1 MRMRRP
7 SGFAAFTTMWVGQVL
22 SALGSR
28 MVAFAISIWV
38 WEQTGRATDL
48 VLLVFFAFGGTV
60 LFSPIA
66 GALVDR
72 WNRRLTLIIS
82 DAGSGIASAGL
93 LLLFLIGSV
102 EIWHLYAVNAVIGVC
117 MAFQVPA
124 YAATITLM
132 MEKGRFPRANA
143 MMFAVRSAPLIFAPG
158 LAAALLEVTSI
169 EVILVADAVS
179 FLVAIAAVFAVRIPA
194 VPSSDEATR
203 LNVWQDSL
211 YGFRLIWREPALAK
225 FEALLFAVCL
235 FASIG
240 FVLLIPMI
248 LARGGSG
255 IDLGFVQ
262 TIGAV
267 GGVAGVVLMSALKPT
282 PHKMLRIL
290 VAILVFSVFG
300 RVLYGV
306 GDTILLWAFALLFVH
321 LCIPVIDGYAQSIWQ
336 EKVEPAAQGRVF
348 GARMFVEDLT
358 VPIAALVAGPL
369 VDQVVEPWMHE
380 GHGGAEL
387 FGGLVGTGP
396 GAGMALVF
404 VVIGVLGAL
413 VGVVGFFV
421 PSIRRIE
428 TILPDF
434 DADVEASAA
443 PALEGAAWRRR
454 LAESNDTATAY
465 PRNSSVPELFEAWAD
480 RRPDAPALRYGDRDL
495 TYREL
500 DERANLLAHRLRN
513 AGVGAETRVGL
524 CLRSAGD
531 WVLGALAT
539 LKAGG
544 AYVPLDPAYPEER
557 LAAMCRDAQVHAV
570 LVAGDSAAAVPDGCG
585 LRLAIDEIAGGPST
599 RPELSIDPD
608 RLAYVM
614 FTSGS
619 TGRPKGVAVTH
630 RNIVRL
636 VCETNYIDV
645 RPTDTVAQAAN
656 ISFDAATFEA
666 WGALLNGARLV
677 GIDLGDVLV
686 AERLRGRLRALD
698 VDVLF
703 LTTSLARRIA
713 FDAPETFAS
722 LRHLTFGGEQA
733 DSQAVA
739 RLRANCPAT
748 EIHNAYGPTEN
759 TTYTTTH
766 RCDDGGP
773 PTDAIVPIGRP
784 VANTTAHVLD
794 RDLQPVPPGV
804 VGELYTGGDGVAR
817 GYIGAPGATAERFL
831 PDPYTSVPGS
841 RMYRTGD
848 LVRRRADGVIEFV
861 GRVDDQVKVRGFR
874 VEPGEIEHTLRRS
887 SHVADVTVRVQRDQQ
902 GEGRLVAYVV
912 PDGALD
918 LDRLREIAR
927 RQLPEHMVPM
937 SFVTLPRLPLNAN
950 GKVDAKALPV
960 PDWRSGRNG
969 HLEPPRTPTERTLA
983 AIWSEVLEM
992 PAVGVGDN
1000 FFELGGRSLK
1010 ATRVRSRLSAA
1021 LGVDVPLATVL
1032 EHPTLAT
1039 LAAEADRLVA
1049 AGAPAAADPAPVA
1062 PAGPGGTGIAELLD
1076 RIEQDI
1082 EEAA

>member
-1 MRMRRP
+1 MKIRRP
-7 SGFAAFTTMWVGQVL
+7 SGFAAFTTMWAGQVL

-28 MVAFAISIWV
+28 MVAFAVSVWL

-72 WNRRLTLIIS
+72 WNRRLTLVIS
-82 DAGSGIASAGL
+82 DAGSGLASAFL
-93 LLLFLIGSV
+93 LLLFLLGSV
-102 EIWHLYAVNAVIGVC
+102 ELWHLYAVNAVIGVC

-158 LAAALLEVTSI
+158 LAAALLEMTTI
-169 EVILVADAVS
+169 EVILVVDAVS
-179 FLVAIAAVFAVRIPA
+179 FLVAVAAVFAVRIPV
-194 VPSSDEATR
+194 VPRPREASR
-203 LNVWQDSL
+203 PSLWQDAL
-211 YGFRLIWREPALAK
+211 FGFRLIWREPALAR

-235 FASIG
+235 FASVG
-240 FVLLIPMI
+240 FVLLIPMV

-262 TIGAV
+262 TVGAV

-282 PHKMLRIL
+282 PHKVLRMLI
-290 VAILVFSVFG
+290 AILLFSVVG
-300 RVLYGV
+300 RILYGV
-306 GDTILLWAFALLFVH
+306 GDTVVLWAIALLFVH

-380 GHGGAEL
+380 GHAGAEL

-413 VGVVGFFV
+413 VGVIGFLV

-434 DADVEASAA
+434 DADDVE
-443 PALEGAAWRRR
+443 WRRV

-465 PRNSSVPELFEAWAD
+465 PRDSSLPELFEAWVD
-480 RRPDAPALRYGDRDL
+480 RRPDAPALRHGDRDL

-500 DERANLLAHRLRN
+500 DERANALAHRLRD

-544 AYVPLDPAYPEER
+544 AYVPLDPAYPQER

-570 LVAGDSAAAVPDGCG
+570 LVAGDSADALPEGCG
-585 LRLAIDEIAGGPST
+585 ARVAIDARADGPAT
-599 RPELSIDPD
+599 RLGLPIRPD

-630 RNIVRL
+630 RNVVRL
-636 VCETNYIDV
+636 VRETNYVDV

-677 GIDLGDVLV
+677 GIDLDDVLV
-686 AERLRGRLRALD
+686 AERLRGRLLALD

-733 DSQAVA
+733 DAEAVA
-739 RLRANCPAT
+739 RLRASCPAT

-766 RCDDGGP
+766 RCDAGGAPAPDG
-773 PTDAIVPIGRP
+773 IVPIGRP

-794 RDLQPVPPGV
+794 GDLQPVPPGA
-804 VGELYTGGDGVAR
+804 VGELYAGGDGVAR
-817 GYIGAPGATAERFL
+817 GYAGAPAATAERFL
-831 PDPYTSVPGS
+831 PDPFASEPGS

-848 LVRRRADGVIEFV
+848 LVRRRPDGVIEFV

-874 VEPGEIEHTLRRS
+874 VEPGEIEHALRRS
-887 SHVADVTVRVQRDQQ
+887 SGVADVTVRVHRDEQ

-912 PDGALD
+912 GDGDGDLD
-918 LDRLREIAR
+918 LDRLRQAAR
-927 RQLPEHMVPM
+927 RQLPEHMVPTA
-937 SFVTLPRLPLNAN
+937 FVTLPGLPLNAN

-960 PDWRSGRNG
+960 PDWRSGD
-969 HLEPPRTPTERTLA
+969 LEPPRTPTERTLA
-983 AIWSEVLEM
+983 AIWSEVLEV

-1010 ATRVRSRLSAA
+1010 ATRVRSRLCAA
-1021 LGVDVPLATVL
+1021 LGVEVPLATVL
-1032 EHPTLAT
+1032 EHPTLAA
-1039 LAAEADRLVA
+1039 LAAEADRLAA
-1049 AGAPAAADPAPVA
+1049 AGTPAAADAAAVA
-1062 PAGPGGTGIAELLD
+1062 PAGSAGTGIAELLD
-1076 RIEQDI
+1076 RVERDI
-1082 EEAA
+1082 EEEAA